1 MTEGGEAVDQ
11 EQKWIRDI
19 QKRGSRPAA
28 ERLAERY
35 YDEIYRF
42 AYRQLGSKE
51 DAMDLTQNIFL
62 AAFRALPSY
71 DRRKASFRTWLYRI
85 AANKAIDLRR
95 RVQPVQLPLEDLDL
109 PVPEDF
115 IARIQDR
122 TLLEEIERYVS
133 GLDPDLQ
140 TVFRLRLYGER
151 TFPEIAAA
159 LGQTESA
166 VKSRYHRLLQQI
178 RKEFDPNG

>member
-1 MTEGGEAVDQ
+1 MDL
-11 EQKWIRDI
+11 EQKWIRDV

-28 ERLAERY
+28 EHLVERY

-42 AYRQLGSKE
+42 AYRQLGNKE

-62 AAFRALPSY
+62 AAFRALPGY
-71 DRRKASFRTWLYRI
+71 DRKKASFRTWLYRI

-109 PVPEDF
+109 PAPEDYA
-115 IARIQDR
+115 ARIQDHA
-122 TLLEEIERYVS
+122 LLEEIERYVS
-133 GLDPDLQ
+133 GLDPGLQ
-140 TVFRLRLYGER
+140 AVFRLRLYGER

-166 VKSRYHRLLQQI
+166 VKSQYHRLLQQI

>member
-1 MTEGGEAVDQ
+1 MDL
-11 EQKWIRDI
+11 EQKWIRDV
-19 QKRGSRPAA
+19 QKRASRPAA

-42 AYRQLGSKE
+42 AYRQLGNKE

-62 AAFRALPSY
+62 AAIRALPGY
-71 DRRKASFRTWLYRI
+71 DRKKASFRTWLYRI
-85 AANKAIDLRR
+85 AANKVIDLRR

-109 PVPEDF
+109 ADPEDY
-115 IARIQDR
+115 AAR
-122 TLLEEIERYVS
+122 TLNRALLEQIERYVS
-133 GLDPDLQ
+133 GLDPRLQ
-140 TVFRLRLYGER
+140 AVFRLRLYGER

-159 LGQTESA
+159 LGQPEST
-166 VKSRYHRLLQQI
+166 VKSQYHRLLQQL